1 MSSSLPNPFFDDMQP
16 RAVAFDSFMDQPQQQ
31 QQQQASMFYMQQQQ
45 QQQLFQQ
52 QHYQQDSLAIL
63 PGSTMTQ
70 FPTGEL
76 CVKNTNIKKKQQQQ
90 PNVCVSCFVI
100 VQSFCCHHW
109 THFAVLVVLQTP
121 TLIHT

>member
-16 RAVAFDSFMDQPQQQ
+16 RAVAFDSFMDRPQQ

-76 CVKNTNIKKKQQQQ
+76 CVKNTNIKKNNNNSQMFAFRALLLYKA
-90 PNVCVSCFVI
+90 SAVI
-100 VQSFCCHHW
+100 
-109 THFAVLVVLQTP
+109 TG
-121 TLIHT
+121 LILLCL